1 MKYAYSDF
9 EFFLQVTRAL
19 GTARISASAIP
30 ESAALR
36 DSVRDLREVRNRLF
50 RRLGVVA

>member
-1 MKYAYSDF
+1 MKYAYSNF

-19 GTARISASAIP
+19 ATARISASVSPAIY
-30 ESAALR
+30 R

-50 RRLGVVA
+50 RRLGVVS